1 MLFGRIKTSTW
12 GFWGGRA
19 SPPRHTFPLNPPLHV
34 NDISKTRFFAKILP
48 FFFIFVL
55 NEIWRNDKYNV
66 GLIADGCRASLTA
79 NIDGRQ
85 ISLTAQS
92 DSFGNDWLQF
102 LQQRVDT
109 LNNILIN
116 VLTTV

>member
-12 GFWGGRA
+12 GFGGDVP
-19 SPPRHTFPLNPPLHV
+19 PPRHTFPLNPPLHV